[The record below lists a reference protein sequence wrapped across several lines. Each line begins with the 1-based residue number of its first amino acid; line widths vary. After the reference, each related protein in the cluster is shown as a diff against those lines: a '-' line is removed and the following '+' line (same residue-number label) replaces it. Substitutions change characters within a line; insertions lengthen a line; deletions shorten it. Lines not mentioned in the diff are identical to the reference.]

1 MIYQEIYNFLFKRNG
16 AFILAF
22 SDEEM
27 KTLESLKENG
37 EKLGVEG
44 LEILTREEALNI
56 EPNLNKK

>member
-1 MIYQEIYNFLFKRNG
+1 
-16 AFILAF
+16 
-22 SDEEM
+22 M